1 MFDFDKVIDRRGT
14 GGEKWD
20 KYQGQDVIPMWVAD
34 MDFQVP
40 PAVTK
45 ALQERVH
52 HGIYGYPGRD
62 YALEA
67 VVVKR
72 LKRCFGW
79 EINPDWIVWL
89 PGLVSGIN
97 AMCHAFSDP
106 GDDIM
111 TTIPVYPPFLAAPG
125 NAGKNC
131 IKVPMVLENDRYV
144 LDFKGIKEAIT
155 HKTRIFILCSPY
167 NPCGTIFTKEE
178 LGRLVSICHAH
189 NILLLSD
196 EIHADFIL
204 DDDAAHC
211 PTWMC
216 DPKAPDNTIT
226 LMAPSKTFNI
236 PGLSCSFGVISN
248 GALRQKFQTFS
259 RGLLPHVNC
268 MGLLAARAA
277 FESGDQWLAALI
289 QYLKT
294 NRDYVYQRINNMP
307 GLSMKAVSSTYLAW
321 IDAKNLK
328 VENPARYFES
338 MGVGLNDG
346 ATFGA
351 KGYVRLNFG
360 CPMATLKQG
369 LDRMEKAVDML
380 FHSSVKDS

>member
-1 MFDFDKVIDRRGT
+1 MFNFDEIIDRRGT

-34 MDFQVP
+34 MDFRVP

-45 ALQERVH
+45 ALQERVD

-62 YALEA
+62 HALET
-67 VVVKR
+67 VVVQR

-79 EINPDWIVWL
+79 EISKDWIVWL

-97 AMCHAFSDP
+97 AMCHAFSEP

-125 NAGKNC
+125 NSGKNC
-131 IKVPMVLENDRYV
+131 IKVSMVLEKDRYV
-144 LDFKGIKEAIT
+144 LDFKAMEQAIT
-155 HKTRIFILCSPY
+155 DKTRIFILCSPY
-167 NPCGTIFTKEE
+167 NPCGTVFTKEE
-178 LGRLVSICHAH
+178 LARLVSICHAH
-189 NILLLSD
+189 DILLLSD

-204 DDDAAHC
+204 DKDVRHC

-216 DPKAPDNTIT
+216 DPKAPDQTIT

-236 PGLSCSFGVISN
+236 PGLSCSFAVISN
-248 GALRQKFQTFS
+248 DTLREKFQNFS

-277 FESGDQWLAALI
+277 FESGDEWLAQLI
-289 QYLKT
+289 QYLKI
-294 NRDYVYQRINNMP
+294 NRDYVYQRINKMP
-307 GLSMKAVSSTYLAW
+307 GLSMKPVASTYLAW
-321 IDAKNLK
+321 IDARGLNL
-328 VENPARYFES
+328 ENPARYFES

-346 ATFGA
+346 ATFDA
-351 KGYVRLNFG
+351 NGYVRLNFG

-369 LDRMEKAVDML
+369 LDRMEKAVD
-380 FHSSVKDS
+380 KIA

>member
-1 MFDFDKVIDRRGT
+1 MFNFDEIIDRRGS
-14 GGEKWD
+14 GSEKWD

-34 MDFQVP
+34 MDFRVP
-40 PAVTK
+40 PAVTL
-45 ALQERVH
+45 ALQERVN
-52 HGIYGYPGRD
+52 HGIYGYPRRD
-62 YALEA
+62 HALEA
-67 VVVKR
+67 VVVQR

-79 EINPDWIVWL
+79 EINADWIVWL

-97 AMCHAFSDP
+97 AMCHAFSKA

-125 NAGKNC
+125 NSGKNC

-144 LDFKGIKEAIT
+144 FDFKGIELSIT
-155 HKTRIFILCSPY
+155 DKTRIFILCSPY
-167 NPCGTIFTKEE
+167 NPCGTVFTKEE
-178 LGRLVSICHAH
+178 LARLVTICHAH
-189 NILLLSD
+189 DILLLSD

-204 DDDAAHC
+204 DDAASHC

-216 DPKAPDNTIT
+216 DPKAPDQTIT

-236 PGLSCSFGVISN
+236 PGLSCSFVVISN
-248 GALRQKFQTFS
+248 DALRKKFQDFS
-259 RGLLPHVNC
+259 RGLLPHINC

-277 FESGDQWLAALI
+277 FESGDEWLAELI

-294 NRDYVYQRINNMP
+294 NRDYVYSRINKMP
-307 GLSMKAVSSTYLAW
+307 GLSMKPVSSTYLAW
-321 IDAKNLK
+321 IDARALNLK
-328 VENPARYFES
+328 NPARYFES

-346 ATFGA
+346 ATFDA

-369 LDRMEKAVDML
+369 LDRMEHAIEKIKL
-380 FHSSVKDS
+380 KK